1 MEEAIKKPT
10 QMLILLKLIIK
21 PTSAE
26 SCTTK
31 YQQYKDHL
39 WALKAKSLSPAVDKR
54 ELKGEV
60 GSKDKTARGGRRHME
75 ERNQNRMKRYGQF
88 LEPKDTSMGY

>member
-1 MEEAIKKPT
+1 
-10 QMLILLKLIIK
+10 MLIRLKLIIK
-21 PTSAE
+21 PTSTE
-26 SCTTK
+26 RCMTK
-31 YQQYKDHL
+31 SYQQYKDHL
-39 WALKAKSLSPAVDKR
+39 WATKAMSLSPAVDKR